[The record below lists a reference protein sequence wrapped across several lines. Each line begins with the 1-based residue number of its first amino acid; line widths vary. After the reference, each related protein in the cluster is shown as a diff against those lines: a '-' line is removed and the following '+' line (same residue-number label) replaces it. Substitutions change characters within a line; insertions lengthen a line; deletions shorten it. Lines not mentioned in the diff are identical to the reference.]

1 MRQEKRVAADL
12 GARLTPN
19 SGATTMAKGDAVN
32 EKFRFEMKTTT
43 KKQVPVDTKVLQ
55 KIWDEAAATGH
66 LAAVAITLEAMES
79 PVPKDWI
86 LIEKTT
92 FVALCNGE
100 EL

>member
-1 MRQEKRVAADL
+1 VQERRLADDL

-19 SGATTMAKGDAVN
+19 SGATTRAKGDAVDAR
-32 EKFRFEMKTTT
+32 FRYEMKTTT
-43 KKQVPVDTKVLQ
+43 KKQVPVDVKVLR
-55 KIWDEAAATGH
+55 KIWDEAVATGH
-66 LAAVAITLEAMES
+66 LPVVVVTMDGMEP

-100 EL
+100 L